1 MYIDWSS
8 RYGLSSVLEKILVFK
23 LFFYSESSM
32 HGINFTCLLRM
43 QWNVM
48 DEVEVIADS
57 FLEEHKKYT
66 YMYSTWACS
75 SIHWINLQCR
85 FFVEAKGFEENVVLN
100 SIFLKNSS
108 SLGIVSEIF
117 SIRHLTY
124 LLILTKIRSLFLDW
138 FRDNFESR
146 SNNLWFGIYIIE
158 HSHIHILAVG
168 TYLFIWSPDAPD
180 FLMSLVT
187 SASDLTCMF
196 SNCMRSIISIMG
208 PR

>member
-8 RYGLSSVLEKILVFK
+8 RYGLSSVLQKILVFK

-32 HGINFTCLLRM
+32 HGINFTCLLGM

-85 FFVEAKGFEENVVLN
+85 FFVEAKGFEENVH
-100 SIFLKNSS
+100 STEFYFFLKTH
-108 SLGIVSEIF
+108 LVSELSRKCFQFDTLHTILLTNTKEY
-117 SIRHLTY
+117 SISVSRLIPRVDQIIY
-124 LLILTKIRSLFLDW
+124 DLVFILLNTR
-138 FRDNFESR
+138 
-146 SNNLWFGIYIIE
+146 IYI
-158 HSHIHILAVG
+158 
-168 TYLFIWSPDAPD
+168 F
-180 FLMSLVT
+180 
-187 SASDLTCMF
+187 
-196 SNCMRSIISIMG
+196 
-208 PR
+208 

>member
-1 MYIDWSS
+1 MEKNGGRLLKYYDRSQSQSHSISQNGLHRAPSVKVSTLKSSQMYIDWSS

-32 HGINFTCLLRM
+32 HGINFTCLLGM

-85 FFVEAKGFEENVVLN
+85 FFVEAKGFEENV
-100 SIFLKNSS
+100 
-108 SLGIVSEIF
+108 
-117 SIRHLTY
+117 
-124 LLILTKIRSLFLDW
+124 
-138 FRDNFESR
+138 
-146 SNNLWFGIYIIE
+146 
-158 HSHIHILAVG
+158 HS
-168 TYLFIWSPDAPD
+168 TEFYF
-180 FLMSLVT
+180 F
-187 SASDLTCMF
+187 
-196 SNCMRSIISIMG
+196 
-208 PR
+208 

>member
-1 MYIDWSS
+1 MLHPWKSVPTLKSSQMYIDWSS

-32 HGINFTCLLRM
+32 HGINFTCLLGM

-85 FFVEAKGFEENVVLN
+85 FFVEAKGFEENVQ
-100 SIFLKNSS
+100 STEFYFFLKNSS
-108 SLGIVSEIF
+108 SLGIVSEMF
-117 SIRHLTY
+117 LIRHLTY
-124 LLILTKIRSLFLDW
+124 YLLILRNFRSLFLDW
-138 FRDNFESR
+138 FRE
-146 SNNLWFGIYIIE
+146 
-158 HSHIHILAVG
+158 
-168 TYLFIWSPDAPD
+168 
-180 FLMSLVT
+180 
-187 SASDLTCMF
+187 
-196 SNCMRSIISIMG
+196 
-208 PR
+208 

>member
-8 RYGLSSVLEKILVFK
+8 RYGLSSVLQKILVFK

-32 HGINFTCLLRM
+32 HGINFTCLLGM

-100 SIFLKNSS
+100 SIFFKKTHL
-108 SLGIVSEIF
+108 VSELSRKF
-117 SIRHLTY
+117 FQFDTLHTY

-168 TYLFIWSPDAPD
+168 
-180 FLMSLVT
+180 VT
-187 SASDLTCMF
+187 VV
-196 SNCMRSIISIMG
+196 
-208 PR
+208 